1 MHENTG
7 YRLCSTQ
14 KFPKLIANTN
24 IETDFFYLKTNNMVY
39 WCEAWNSIIS
49 IILPAWLKMRKIGV
63 LTVKEDRIMSRKFSQ
78 VLLTIRCRPAI
89 RAMRLTEICSRTSR
103 EG

>member
-7 YRLCSTQ
+7 HRLCSTQ
-14 KFPKLIANTN
+14 KFPKLSADTN

-49 IILPAWLKMRKIGV
+49 IILPEWLKMRKIGV
-63 LTVKEDRIMSRKFSQ
+63 LTVKMDRIMSRKFRQ
-78 VLLTIRCRPAI
+78 VLLMIRCRPAI
-89 RAMRLTEICSRTSR
+89 RAMQLTEI
-103 EG
+103 

>member
-14 KFPKLIANTN
+14 KFPELSSNT
-24 IETDFFYLKTNNMVY
+24 ETDFFYLKTNNMVY